1 LRGDV
6 SHAGSDRN
14 ATTKLPLLD
23 IQMFILTLMCVQ
35 GSKISPRI
43 AGRREAA
50 SCGTLEVLETA
61 REMRMPCGKKRYQ
74 GFQADTLNGQP
85 QRVNGRLLL
94 AIVFQSG
101 PRSSVIYIC
110 AYTGVTYR
118 LLSWVWLALG
128 AQHDAAV
135 AVLI

>member
-1 LRGDV
+1 M
-6 SHAGSDRN
+6 SHAGFDRN

-50 SCGTLEVLETA
+50 RCGTLEVLETA
-61 REMRMPCGKKRYQ
+61 REMRMPCGKKTLSVPLW
-74 GFQADTLNGQP
+74 FQADTLNGQL

-94 AIVFQSG
+94 AIVFQSRTEQQCNFTNLHLRIHRG
-101 PRSSVIYIC
+101 HIQAPELGLASTRSS
-110 AYTGVTYR
+110 A
-118 LLSWVWLALG
+118 
-128 AQHDAAV
+128 
-135 AVLI
+135 